1 MSAETTLLKNRI
13 THHFEQSG
21 QLKLD
26 LAQLLASPIAASAE
40 AIVQALLNEKKILSC
55 GNGGS
60 AASAQYFA
68 SLMLNRYE
76 MERPGLA
83 AIALCADNS
92 TLTCIANDSNFDKV
106 FSKQIMAL
114 GMPHDILLAI
124 STSGSSKNMLN
135 AIRAAKERGMQII
148 AMSGGDGGN
157 LVELLTEYDI
167 HVGVPHDNP
176 SRIQETYILIL
187 HCLCDAIDCLLLGA
201 N

>member
-1 MSAETTLLKNRI
+1 MPLKARI
-13 THHFEQSG
+13 TGHFEQSG

-26 LAQLLASPIAASAE
+26 LAHLLAAPIANAAE
-40 AIVQALLNEKKILSC
+40 AIVAALLQEKKVLSC

-76 MERPGLA
+76 VERPGLA

-92 TLTCIANDSNFDKV
+92 TLTSIAIDSHFEKV

-124 STSGSSKNMLN
+124 STSGSSKNMLS
-135 AIRAAKERGMQII
+135 AIKAAKERGMRII
-148 AMSGGDGGN
+148 AMSGGDGGS
-157 LVELLTEYDI
+157 LIELLDEDDI
-167 HVGVPHDNP
+167 HIGVPHENT
-176 SRIQETYILIL
+176 SRLQEAYILIL
-187 HCLCDAIDCLLLGA
+187 HCLCDAIDCLLLGVH
-201 N
+201 